1 MGKRHVS
8 RAKRRAPAPPQA
20 RQEGEEQ
27 KHWFRPNDE
36 QVKATS
42 SYMLGLSGAAAAGA
56 AMNGWLSLTSA
67 VKTWAEAGVLA
78 WSALVLFSWAIR
90 LLRTQDG
97 GAQ

>member
-8 RAKRRAPAPPQA
+8 RAKRRAPPPPQA
-20 RQEGEEQ
+20 RQGGEE
-27 KHWFRPNDE
+27 KKPWFRPNDE
-36 QVKATS
+36 QAKATS

-67 VKTWAEAGVLA
+67 VKTWSEAGVLA
-78 WSALVLFSWAIR
+78 WSALVLFLWALW
-90 LLRTQDG
+90 LLKNPGG